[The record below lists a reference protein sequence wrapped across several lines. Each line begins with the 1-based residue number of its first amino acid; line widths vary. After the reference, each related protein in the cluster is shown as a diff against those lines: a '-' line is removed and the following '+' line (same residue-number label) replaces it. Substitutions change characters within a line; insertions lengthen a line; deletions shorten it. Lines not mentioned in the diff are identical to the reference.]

1 MLKRVLTGWKMQP
14 DELELGNH
22 YFAAIIAKIESGKSH
37 QRVLNSWR
45 NFDEEQHVILN
56 VFGKLEAY

>member
-1 MLKRVLTGWKMQP
+1 MCDYRLE

-22 YFAAIIAKIESGKSH
+22 YFAAITAKIESGKSH

-45 NFDEEQHVILN
+45 NFDEGQHVVLN
-56 VFGKLEAY
+56 VFGKL